1 MLGNV
6 FSMAI
11 YSGSNPFSADICFK
25 MQISVFEKEISA
37 F

>member
-11 YSGSNPFSADICFK
+11 CLGSNPFNADICVK
-25 MQISVFEKEISA
+25 MQISVF
-37 F
+37 